1 VTVQRIDDEEMRQGL
16 RAAGMPEAMAEAV
29 LGMSTGLRDGF
40 VAEQPRSVFSTT
52 PTALEAWARE
62 ELVGVV

>member
-1 VTVQRIDDEEMRQGL
+1 MRQGL
-16 RAAGMPEAMAEAV
+16 IEVGMPDAMADAV

-40 VAEQPRSVFSTT
+40 VAEQERSAVTTT
-52 PTALEAWARE
+52 PTTLRAWVRE